1 MSVVDLLGGNGFIG
15 VVIGV
20 LACITLFTW
29 DYIRLEPSGRWLAH
43 TSTVRGIGIGL
54 AIVSVIL
61 IGSRF
66 VDVLSH
72 HGIGVS

>member
-1 MSVVDLLGGNGFIG
+1 MGIAHLLGSQPIVGGLIT
-15 VVIGV
+15 V
-20 LACITLFTW
+20 LAGIALLMW
-29 DYIRLEPSGRWLAH
+29 DYIRLEPSSRWLVHA
-43 TSTVRGIGIGL
+43 STVRRIAIAL

-72 HGIGVS
+72 GKIL